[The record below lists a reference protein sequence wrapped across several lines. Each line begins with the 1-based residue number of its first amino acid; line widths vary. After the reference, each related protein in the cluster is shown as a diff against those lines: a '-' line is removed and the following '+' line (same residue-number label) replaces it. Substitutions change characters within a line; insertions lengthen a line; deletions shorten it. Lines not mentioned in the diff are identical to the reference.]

1 MEQTTYPDAEDL
13 ARNYPGRRVGHEAA
27 RRRAE
32 HGPGADRTWRLGADG
47 EERTAHL
54 LESLT
59 GRTRRDRLLRRPPCW
74 RVVHSVPLDGGR
86 ADIDHVLVGPPGVCV
101 INTRHH
107 RGGRVLLGRDALLVD
122 GYRTDALERARGEA
136 ARARS
141 LLLPRLGPGLDAVPV
156 RPVIAIVGA
165 AMQVRRWPDDVIV
178 ATEGALVAA
187 MRGLSPVLD
196 AAQVVQVYEIVRR
209 PGTWS
214 GPG

>member
-1 MEQTTYPDAEDL
+1 MDDTTTYPGTRDL
-13 ARNYPGRRVGHEAA
+13 AAHYPGRRVGHEAA

-32 HGPGADRTWRLGADG
+32 LGPGADRTWRLGADG

-59 GRTRRDRLLRRPPCW
+59 GRTRRDRLLHRPPSW
-74 RVVHSVPLDGGR
+74 RVLHSVPLDGGA
-86 ADIDHVLVGPPGVCV
+86 ADIDHVLIGPPGVCV

-107 RGGRVLLGRDALLVD
+107 RGGRVLLDGDALVVD
-122 GYRTDALERARGEA
+122 GFRTDAVGRARAEGA
-136 ARARS
+136 LARA
-141 LLLPRLGPGLDAVPV
+141 LLLPRLGAEPGPVPV

-187 MRGLSPVLD
+187 LRGLSPVLD
-196 AAQVVQVYEIVRR
+196 ARRVEQVHEVARR
-209 PGTWS
+209 ADSWS
-214 GPG
+214 D